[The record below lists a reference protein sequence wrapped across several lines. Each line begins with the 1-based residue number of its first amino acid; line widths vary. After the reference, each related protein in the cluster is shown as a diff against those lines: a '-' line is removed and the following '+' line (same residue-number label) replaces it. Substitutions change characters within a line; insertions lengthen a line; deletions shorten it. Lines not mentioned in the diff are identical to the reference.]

1 MFIFCVSLFTDL
13 NDSSLNQKRIDEN
26 KKNLR
31 GVTQSTMRSCME
43 RGGGGSY
50 NKDGSDLL
58 VKRQRDSPG
67 MKSGF
72 SASDAADKNNN
83 NNNNHS
89 SFLED
94 GNASS
99 STMVQGS
106 SVPVKISLR
115 PIKMPDV
122 KRLSPYTTW
131 VFLDRCV
138 LL

>member
-1 MFIFCVSLFTDL
+1 
-13 NDSSLNQKRIDEN
+13 
-26 KKNLR
+26 
-31 GVTQSTMRSCME
+31 ME
-43 RGGGGSY
+43 RGGGSY
-50 NKDGSDLL
+50 KDGSDLL

-67 MKSGF
+67 MKSGVN
-72 SASDAADKNNN
+72 ASDADKS
-83 NNNNHS
+83 NNHS

-99 STMVQGS
+99 TTMVQGS

-131 VFLDRCV
+131 VFLDRYV
-138 LL
+138 VETQALVVVYFNISIMVGMMQESKND